1 MWNLDLGFSLLW
13 LIGIIFKTG
22 GIEIYL
28 PITLWGNGK
37 DLKGKQLYLE
47 YDFFFIYSQR
57 SNTHPFIFQ
66 SWKCHSHTPKHHLR
80 ELLLTATTKKF
91 SQKNFCKTCSPSL
104 LLPVCT
110 HITYQLAMIYVPMN
124 TMVFTF

>member
-47 YDFFFIYSQR
+47 YDFFLYILKDPTLIPLYSR
-57 SNTHPFIFQ
+57 AENVTPTRPSIIFEN
-66 SWKCHSHTPKHHLR
+66 C
-80 ELLLTATTKKF
+80 F
-91 SQKNFCKTCSPSL
+91 
-104 LLPVCT
+104 
-110 HITYQLAMIYVPMN
+110 
-124 TMVFTF
+124 